1 MKDLIKK
8 FQILRVCCVDI
19 VELRNDLVDLR
30 RCLSL
35 VIIIAYLI
43 FYNLIR
49 ASDFSVELTI
59 FWRFLFKILL
69 RIFVSQL

>member
-49 ASDFSVELTI
+49 ASDFPVELTI